1 MTIADSLGMETTAN
15 MPITMEETP
24 EDRMLLPIGLLF
36 EEGGRWYTTYMTRN
50 ELKPLLSMASTGGY
64 PIVDGRQIVA
74 IRLCEIEGPEC
85 NLEMIYDF
93 IIQKWR
99 LE

>member
-36 EEGGRWYTTYMTRN
+36 EDGGRWYTTYMTRN
-50 ELKPLLSMASTGGY
+50 ELKPLLSIVNTGRY
-64 PIVDGRQIVA
+64 PVFDGRQFLA
-74 IRLCEIEGPEC
+74 IRMCEIEGPEC